1 MADDEDRPDEEVPS
15 SSGSVSGD
23 GADLVAADF
32 VGQDAAPVA
41 TNSGLTPEDIAYMEA
56 VQKKRLKFMI
66 VAGIIIMILGFFA
79 GKHMAESK
87 SDSQAM
93 NIPVYSIVL
102 DVQHMDDQRGY
113 DQRGYGVDTDGV
125 RP

>member
-1 MADDEDRPDEEVPS
+1 MAYDEDRPDEEVTS

-23 GADLVAADF
+23 TTDLVAADSA
-32 VGQDAAPVA
+32 GPDAAPEA
-41 TNSGLTPEDIAYMEA
+41 TNTGLTPEDIAYMEA

-87 SDSQAM
+87 SDSQSM
-93 NIPVYSIVL
+93 NVPVYSIVL
-102 DVQHMDDQRGY
+102 DDQHMD